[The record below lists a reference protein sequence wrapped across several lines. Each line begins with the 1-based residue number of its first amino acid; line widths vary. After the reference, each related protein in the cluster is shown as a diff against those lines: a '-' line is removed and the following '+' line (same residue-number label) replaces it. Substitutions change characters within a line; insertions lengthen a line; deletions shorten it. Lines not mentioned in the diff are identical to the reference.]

1 MRLIVKMAAIPV
13 CWWVLALAG
22 GTLFA
27 GSPQAAGQGIDG
39 VDTSGP
45 AAGETTAAV
54 EKILAGLTDAQ
65 VRRMLIA
72 ELQKDAAAAPA
83 PGPEAVTGP
92 GAFLSF
98 LLRALHSEH
107 EASKSQFA
115 YLWSK
120 ISQVPLALHRALVSL
135 CPEGTT
141 YCSLRNLLWALLFI
155 GIALTAET
163 FFRSFFIRTYLTPF
177 QEQSPPQLGNA
188 DKLLAGLVR
197 CLPDLLG
204 LVFFFA
210 IAYFLAMVFIWNDA
224 PNTRLFFL
232 AVLVT
237 VAVIRLLAVLSR
249 ILCSPAVP
257 AFRIIHMEGRVALA
271 AHRLLVGTGGYI
283 VAVLMAAVLFQRLG
297 AERDAV
303 LLLQAFCAT
312 LLLAASAVAVV
323 VFRRRVRQ
331 HLAAPAAGDDRNT
344 SWVREQF
351 AAVWHILALAY
362 LFGLWFLLIKDL
374 ADPDVKRSGAF
385 ILSFFVVPIWMV
397 ADRLAQWVVKNA
409 LSTLK
414 IHQET
419 YLDKAEPAPEV
430 RDQRRKGRELYHKIS
445 RLARVAVVAALAVW
459 LAHLWHITIPLVSG
473 LAGVL
478 LDALIIL
485 TLALFSWQFINSWI
499 ERKIRESTPEDQQ
512 AAKED
517 DEWGGAASRSRAFTL
532 LPMIRKFIGTVLV
545 VMVTM
550 TILSSMGVNIG
561 PLLAGAGVIGLAIGF
576 GAQKLVA
583 DVFSGFFYLMD
594 DAFRVGE
601 YITAGAVSGTVE
613 TITLRNV
620 MLRHHRGMLM
630 IVPHSELGAI
640 TNFMRGGII
649 VKFNLDFPYDADID
663 QIRKIIKKVGQK
675 MLENEEFGRDFIRPL
690 KSQGVREI
698 ANSVMTIRVKFT
710 AKPGSHFLIRRE
722 AYRLITAA
730 LNAKGIHYAHRKVIV
745 DLPEPL
751 SDKAGQDPESLKQ
764 LAQSAGAAAMRR
776 MEEEEKTALPP
787 EKTADEALG

>member
-204 LVFFFA
+204 LIFFFA
-210 IAYFLAMVFIWNDA
+210 IAYFLEMVFIWNDA

-312 LLLAASAVAVV
+312 LLLAASAVAMV

-362 LFGLWFLLIKDL
+362 LFGLWFLS
-374 ADPDVKRSGAF
+374 DPQD
-385 ILSFFVVPIWMV
+385 
-397 ADRLAQWVVKNA
+397 
-409 LSTLK
+409 
-414 IHQET
+414 HQE
-419 YLDKAEPAPEV
+419 
-430 RDQRRKGRELYHKIS
+430 
-445 RLARVAVVAALAVW
+445 
-459 LAHLWHITIPLVSG
+459 
-473 LAGVL
+473 
-478 LDALIIL
+478 
-485 TLALFSWQFINSWI
+485 
-499 ERKIRESTPEDQQ
+499 
-512 AAKED
+512 
-517 DEWGGAASRSRAFTL
+517 SRS
-532 LPMIRKFIGTVLV
+532 KD
-545 VMVTM
+545 
-550 TILSSMGVNIG
+550 
-561 PLLAGAGVIGLAIGF
+561 AG
-576 GAQKLVA
+576 K
-583 DVFSGFFYLMD
+583 
-594 DAFRVGE
+594 
-601 YITAGAVSGTVE
+601 
-613 TITLRNV
+613 
-620 MLRHHRGMLM
+620 RG
-630 IVPHSELGAI
+630 
-640 TNFMRGGII
+640 
-649 VKFNLDFPYDADID
+649 
-663 QIRKIIKKVGQK
+663 
-675 MLENEEFGRDFIRPL
+675 IRPGI
-690 KSQGVREI
+690 SSVR
-698 ANSVMTIRVKFT
+698 
-710 AKPGSHFLIRRE
+710 
-722 AYRLITAA
+722 
-730 LNAKGIHYAHRKVIV
+730 
-745 DLPEPL
+745 
-751 SDKAGQDPESLKQ
+751 
-764 LAQSAGAAAMRR
+764 
-776 MEEEEKTALPP
+776 
-787 EKTADEALG
+787 